1 MLQIYNLKD
10 RPEFIE
16 EVATLTQKEW
26 GQAGLTKEQFN
37 NKVIKKIEKIKNSFE
52 NKFYCKLIL
61 VENNTLIG
69 FISIFPTDGEERKDL
84 SPWYATMFVKEEYRG
99 NGYSKILNNAIL
111 SEARKR
117 GFRKLYLKTDL
128 VNYYEKFGA
137 VYLDELRNGEKLYC
151 IEVG

>member
-26 GQAGLTKEQFN
+26 GQDGLTKEQFN
-37 NKVIKKIEKIKNSFE
+37 NKVNKKIEKIKNSFE

-111 SEARKR
+111 EEAKR
-117 GFRKLYLKTDL
+117 RGVQRLYLKTDL
-128 VNYYEKFGA
+128 ENYYEKFGA
-137 VYLDELRNGEKLYC
+137 KYIENLSNGEKLYC
-151 IEVG
+151 IEV

>member
-26 GQAGLTKEQFN
+26 GQDGLTKEQFN
-37 NKVIKKIEKIKNSFE
+37 NKVNKKIEKIKNSFE

-84 SPWYATMFVKEEYRG
+84 SPWYATMFVKEEYRRK
-99 NGYSKILNNAIL
+99 GYSKILNNAIL
-111 SEARKR
+111 EEAKR
-117 GFRKLYLKTDL
+117 RGLQRLYLKTDL
-128 VNYYEKFGA
+128 ENYYEKFGA
-137 VYLDELRNGEKLYC
+137 KYIENLSNGEKLYC
-151 IEVG
+151 IEV

>member
-1 MLQIYNLKD
+1 MLQIYNIKD

-26 GQAGLTKEQFN
+26 GQTGLTEEQFN
-37 NKVIKKIEKIKNSFE
+37 NKVNKKIEKIKNSFE

-99 NGYSKILNNAIL
+99 KGYSKILNNAIL
-111 SEARKR
+111 EEARRR
-117 GFRKLYLKTDL
+117 GIQRIYLKTDL
-128 VNYYEKFGA
+128 ANYYEKFGA
-137 VYLDELRNGEKLYC
+137 KYIENLSNVEKLYC
-151 IEVG
+151 IDIA

>member
-26 GQAGLTKEQFN
+26 GQDGLTKEQFN
-37 NKVIKKIEKIKNSFE
+37 NKVNKKIEKIKNSFE

-84 SPWYATMFVKEEYRG
+84 SPWYATMYVKEEYRG
-99 NGYSKILNNAIL
+99 KGHSKMLNNAIL
-111 SEARKR
+111 EEAKR
-117 GFRKLYLKTDL
+117 RGVQRLYLKTDL
-128 VNYYEKFGA
+128 ENYYEKFGA
-137 VYLDELRNGEKLYC
+137 KYIENLSNGEKLYC
-151 IEVG
+151 IEV